1 VNKKDIWARRDLDPV
16 GEVSEDPM
24 NNNNSVIYAIIFAL
38 LSLVPI
44 VALNMLL
51 TSVYGQ
57 EGAGG
62 GIETDNEISSQLQP
76 GLINESI
83 PLIGNQNDTSMSNFS
98 DQGVEEFN
106 NITTPLQTNESLLT
120 GNESLPTEEDVE
132 VEDEL
137 LDENVTTDT
146 EMTQPSDNA
155 SELLGEEQVENLSQA
170 EQGLT
175 PETQPSDNASEL
187 LGEEQVEN
195 LSQAEQGLTPEIDQK
210 LETAAASTVG
220 ITNAT
225 GGVENEQITNVQ
237 QVINNIVTA
246 GSQGGGDVNVI
257 VNQISQ
263 LVMNNSNGPVAVAMK
278 KLAQEYS
285 NGNIDEIDIA
295 TQQIGTQIAQGKN
308 IEQTLVQITNN
319 VINNIKNV
327 KISID
332 NYDKIIVHPKTL
344 DVDKKI
350 ITETITTIKKSK
362 TIVDVPRIHI
372 KFDNDE
378 KNLVLRVL
386 NTNDAKYEMPFS
398 KNKGAFTLDNDEF
411 RVKVIGGKGK
421 IQTGSVAKMLG
432 DGKVGDREFL
442 DKEKRNGK
450 VYFNLDEIEGGKYLL
465 EVYIKLS
472 DGSIGI
478 WARGSVTITK

>member
-1 VNKKDIWARRDLDPV
+1 MVTN
-16 GEVSEDPM
+16 
-24 NNNNSVIYAIIFAL
+24 
-38 LSLVPI
+38 
-44 VALNMLL
+44 
-51 TSVYGQ
+51 VYGQ
-57 EGAGG
+57 EGEGG
-62 GIETDNEISSQLQP
+62 DIETDSEISSQLEP
-76 GLINESI
+76 GLTNESV
-83 PLIGNQNDTSMSNFS
+83 PLIGNQNETSMLNLS
-98 DQGVEEFN
+98 DQGVEESE
-106 NITTPLQTNESLLT
+106 NITTPLQVNKSFVT
-120 GNESLPTEEDVE
+120 GNESLPEEEDVE
-132 VEDEL
+132 VEDQL

-146 EMTQPSDNA
+146 EMTQSSDNA
-155 SELLGEEQVENLSQA
+155 SELVEDEAEQGMTPETQSSDNASELVVEDEVDDLSQA
-170 EQGLT
+170 EQGL
-175 PETQPSDNASEL
+175 S
-187 LGEEQVEN
+187 
-195 LSQAEQGLTPEIDQK
+195 PEINQK

-220 ITNAT
+220 VTNAT
-225 GGVENEQITNVQ
+225 GGVENEEITNVQ
-237 QVINNIVTA
+237 QVINNIAFA
-246 GSQGGGDVNVI
+246 GTQDGGDINVI

-263 LVMNNSNGPVAVAMK
+263 LVMNNPNGPVAVAMK
-278 KLAQEYS
+278 KLAAEYS

-344 DVDKKI
+344 DIDKKI

-362 TIVDVPRIHI
+362 TVVDVPRVHV

-378 KNLVLRVL
+378 KNLILRVL

-398 KNKGAFTLDNDEF
+398 KNKGAFTLDADEF

-421 IQTGSVAKMLG
+421 IQTASVAKMLG
-432 DGKVGDREFL
+432 DGKVGDKEFL

-450 VYFNLDEIEGGKYLL
+450 GYFNFDEIEGGKYLL

-472 DGSIGI
+472 DGSIGTF
-478 WARGSVTITK
+478 ARGSVTITK

>member
-1 VNKKDIWARRDLDPV
+1 LLVSIVTSNKVINV
-16 GEVSEDPM
+16 YSQGGED
-24 NNNNSVIYAIIFAL
+24 
-38 LSLVPI
+38 
-44 VALNMLL
+44 
-51 TSVYGQ
+51 
-57 EGAGG
+57 G
-62 GIETDNEISSQLQP
+62 GIETDSEISSQLEP
-76 GLINESI
+76 GVTNESV
-83 PLIGNQNDTSMSNFS
+83 PLIGNDTTMLNFS
-98 DQGVEEFN
+98 GQRVEQSD
-106 NITTPLQTNESLLT
+106 NITTPLQANESFVT
-120 GNESLPTEEDVE
+120 GNESLSAEDAE

-137 LDENVTTDT
+137 RDENVTTDT
-146 EMTQPSDNA
+146 EMAQPSDNA
-155 SELLGEEQVENLSQA
+155 TELLEEEAEQVTPETQPPDNATELALEDEGDNVSQP

-175 PETQPSDNASEL
+175 PD
-187 LGEEQVEN
+187 
-195 LSQAEQGLTPEIDQK
+195 IDQK

-220 ITNAT
+220 VTNAT

-237 QVINNIVTA
+237 QVINNIAFA
-246 GSQGGGDVNVI
+246 GSQGGGDINVI
-257 VNQISQ
+257 LNQISQ
-263 LVMNNSNGPVAVAMK
+263 LVANNPNGPVAVAMK

-319 VINNIKNV
+319 VINNIKNT

-332 NYDKIIVHPKTL
+332 NFDKIIVHPKTL

-362 TIVDVPRIHI
+362 TIVDVPRIQI

-398 KNKGAFTLDNDEF
+398 KNKGGFALDADEF

-421 IQTGSVAKMLG
+421 IQTASVAKMLG

-450 VYFNLDEIEGGKYLL
+450 VYFNFDEIEGGKYLL

-472 DGSIGI
+472 DGSIGT